1 MPKVG
6 DKHFGYDP
14 AGVKAAEQESAA
26 TGVPMVKT
34 QNYATG
40 GLVKSG
46 GTTTRGQ
53 KPIQRVVSKHRNV

>member
-6 DKHFGYDP
+6 DKHFGYDA
-14 AGVKAAEQESAA
+14 AGIGAAQAESAK
-26 TGVPMVKT
+26 TGIPMEKT

-40 GLVKSG
+40 GVASSG
-46 GTTTRGQ
+46 GTVTRGQ